1 MNAACK
7 TVLLFDIDGTLI
19 RCGGAGGRALEAA
32 LQMEFGVQQV
42 QSVALHGR
50 TDFGI
55 MNELLVLHGLTA
67 DERNRTLLKQRYFSL
82 LPDHL
87 ASSKV
92 ENKAYRLPGVVE
104 LLNKLSNLEGM
115 VTGLMTGN
123 MPTSAEIKLEH
134 FQLWDYFQVG
144 IFGDQVDHRP
154 MMAVA
159 AAQTLARQCGILAAD
174 ERVVVIGD
182 TPLDIELARAMGA
195 RCLAVCTGG
204 YGADQLAESGADRV
218 VEDLSATEELLDWF
232 CWNCQ

>member
-1 MNAACK
+1 MNAARK

-32 LQMEFGVQQV
+32 LQLEFGVPKV

-67 DERNRTLLKQRYFSL
+67 NEQNRKQLMQRYFSL

-87 ASSKV
+87 RCSQVDNGAC
-92 ENKAYRLPGVVE
+92 RLPGVVE
-104 LLNKLSNLEGM
+104 LLDSLSELDGL

-123 MPTSAEIKLEH
+123 MRASAKIKLGH
-134 FQLWDYFQVG
+134 FQLWHYFRIG
-144 IFGDQVDHRP
+144 IYGDQVDHRP
-154 MMAVA
+154 KMA
-159 AAQTLARQCGILAAD
+159 AAATQTLATECGMSAAD
-174 ERVVVIGD
+174 HRVIVIGD
-182 TPLDIELARAMGA
+182 TPLDIQLAQAMGV

-204 YGADQLAESGADRV
+204 YTADELLKCGADLV
-218 VEDLSATEELLDWF
+218 VDDLSATEELLDWF
-232 CWNCQ
+232 CQKCL

>member
-1 MNAACK
+1 MNALWKA
-7 TVLLFDIDGTLI
+7 VLLFDIDGTLI

-32 LQMEFGVQQV
+32 LQMEFGVPKV

-55 MNELLVLHGLTA
+55 MNELLVLHGLA
-67 DERNRTLLKQRYFSL
+67 ASEQNRKQLMQRYFSL

-87 ASSKV
+87 RCSQVDKQAC
-92 ENKAYRLPGVVE
+92 RLPGVVE
-104 LLNKLSNLEGM
+104 LLDRLSELDEM

-123 MPTSAEIKLEH
+123 LPASAKIKLGH

-144 IFGDQVDHRP
+144 IYGDQVDHRP

-159 AAQTLARQCGILAAD
+159 ASQTLATECGISAAD
-174 ERVVVIGD
+174 HRVVVIGD
-182 TPLDIELARAMGA
+182 TPLDIQLAQSMGA

-204 YGADQLAESGADRV
+204 YTADELIESGADRV
-218 VEDLSATEELLDWF
+218 VDDLSATEELLDWF
-232 CWNCQ
+232 CQKCL